1 MPFSVLV
8 VGAGQIGSRYLQ
20 GLSKC
25 SIPLS
30 VFVSD
35 ISTEALAVSRARWL
49 EVGGQQT
56 PHRVSM
62 FTGLAGLPD
71 RIDLV
76 IVSTNALVRPGVVRQ
91 VNDSSQ
97 VGNWLL
103 EKVLAQNEDNIGYLE
118 STVGTQA
125 KAWVNTPYRAMEWYN
140 RIRRHMNLGGK
151 FSCAVRGGNTFGLAC
166 NAIHYLDLLAWLSG
180 ESVMAITTT
189 ELEAKWYPSKRAGFW
204 DVFGKIE
211 AMFSGGS
218 RIIIESSNGAKSPV
232 TIQIQ
237 AAEEEWII
245 HEWDGIAV
253 RNHEFTIE
261 GRDELQSEMTAPVVE
276 SILLTGTCLLPR
288 LHESALLH
296 IPMLNAF
303 LDHWNGHMPDKLLAS
318 PIT

>member
-1 MPFSVLV
+1 MAFSVLL

-25 SIPLS
+25 SVPLS
-30 VFVSD
+30 VVVSD
-35 ISTEALAVSRARWL
+35 ISTGALQVCQARWL

-56 PHRVSM
+56 PHSVKMSS
-62 FTGLAGLPD
+62 GLAGLPS
-71 RIDLV
+71 RIDLA
-76 IVSTNALVRPGVVRQ
+76 IVSTNALVRPAVVRQ

-97 VGNWLL
+97 VRNWLL
-103 EKVLAQNEDNIGYLE
+103 EKVLAQNEDNIDYLE
-118 STVGTQA
+118 STVGIQA

-140 RIRRHMNLGGK
+140 RIRFHMNLGGK
-151 FSCAVRGGNTFGLAC
+151 FSCAIRGGNTFGLAC
-166 NAIHYLDLLAWLSG
+166 NAIHYLDLLSWLSG
-180 ESVMAITTT
+180 EAVISITTN
-189 ELEAKWYPSKRAGFW
+189 ELDCKWHPSKRAGFW

-218 RIIIESSNGAKSPV
+218 TAVIESSSRAKLPI
-232 TIQIQ
+232 TICIQ
-237 AAEEEWII
+237 SAGEEWVI
-245 HEWDGIAV
+245 HESDGVAV
-253 RNHEFTIE
+253 RNHGFTIE